1 MRTKNIFKALSAI
14 LLVSGFVFL
23 LSAHNTVY
31 AATKESATEAADKAP
46 VGLNLVNI
54 KDPTKTI
61 FDNGNLLGNTATLY
75 ERNEIKDVVILNQDE
90 KTDTSKLGAV
100 WSTNNNF
107 VDMTKKQTMSMWMY
121 FGNKKF
127 NGAGDGMAFVLQ
139 NDPRGVDA
147 VAVKK
152 DNTPS
157 GGETLG
163 VWGSDDDQTGVTNPA
178 TKAVQNSWALEF
190 DTQPNQSTSYDYL
203 SMGMRGFDL
212 GVDGDYGHIAS
223 GYPGESS
230 TYTEAFVSNGSQTA
244 YYYKQNH
251 TNVKSFNLKNV
262 DNTPLLS
269 DGKWKH
275 LTVTLDPTTDPTKI
289 TMTYKYEDKDPETL
303 TPKTPLYTDVTT
315 IDLNKFNLKENSKD
329 NQLRWGFTGSVGDS
343 SENNEVVFDTIPSL
357 VEANLTAGI
366 YDVTQDKTL
375 ISDDKN
381 ISTDDAANTVNV
393 GDTLNLNY
401 NLSYDSGS
409 TSWDSIVADMEI
421 PANFTVNGGKI
432 IYRDKD
438 GNIVKVSQ
446 ADSESIDETATDGKI
461 SHALAKSL
469 TTGETGNANRA
480 EIQLTGVVDK
490 NRKLTADTK
499 ISPALAT
506 FTSDVYQ
513 ETVVLPE
520 FTIKYNAL
528 ELTADQEA
536 ISVKSGE
543 NAKVTGKV
551 DYNPT
556 NSNYQDADITVHY
569 SLNGGADKTTSVTD
583 HKFSITNAKDDLNPG
598 LNTLKVYATDKT
610 SGRSNTVTYQITV
623 TGALTLTTQN
633 SLRFKSFQSAG
644 SINQIIG
651 RDGDWSIGVNDT
663 RGAGHTWKLM
673 AAATKLANNKTKQ
686 VIDGA
691 DLIYKDKDGNSELM
705 TSNQVAI
712 ATHQT
717 AEGEGIVD
725 ASESWSDS
733 TGILLQTTSLVSA
746 GTYTGTINW
755 DLEDSI

>member
-1 MRTKNIFKALSAI
+1 MRTKDIFKALSVASLI
-14 LLVSGFVFL
+14 PSFVFL
-23 LSAHNTVY
+23 LAAHDTTIY
-31 AATKESATEAADKAP
+31 AASESATEAADKAP

-54 KDPTKTI
+54 TDPTKTI
-61 FDNGNLLGNTATLY
+61 FDNGNLSGNTATLY
-75 ERNEIKDVVILNQDE
+75 ERNGIKDVVILTKDE
-90 KTDTSKLGAV
+90 IATSSKLGAV
-100 WSTNNNF
+100 WSTKNNL
-107 VDMTKKQTMSMWMY
+107 VDVTKKQTMSMWMY

-147 VAVKK
+147 VATKK
-152 DNTPS
+152 DNNSS

-190 DTQPNQSTSYDYL
+190 DTQPNQSTSYDDL
-203 SMGMRGFDL
+203 SQGMRGFDL

-230 TYTEAFVSNGSQTA
+230 TYTKESVTKGSTTA

-251 TNVKSFNLKNV
+251 TNVKFFNFKNV
-262 DNTPLLS
+262 NNTPLLS

-275 LTVTLDPTTDPTKI
+275 LTVTLEPTDDPTKI

-303 TPKTPLYTDVTT
+303 APKKPLYTDVTT
-315 IDLNKFNLKENSKD
+315 IDLNKFNLTGNK
-329 NQLRWGFTGSVGDS
+329 LRWGFTGSVGAS

-381 ISTDDAANTVNV
+381 ISTDDTANTVNI

-401 NLSYDSGS
+401 KLSYGSGS
-409 TSWDSIVADMEI
+409 TSWDNIIADMKI
-421 PANFTVNGGKI
+421 PANFTVSSGKI
-432 IYRDKD
+432 IYRDKNE
-438 GNIVKVSQ
+438 NIVKVNNS
-446 ADSESIDETATDGKI
+446 DSENIDETMTDGKI
-461 SHALAKSL
+461 SHTLAKSL
-469 TTGETGNANRA
+469 TAGEPGNAKKA

-490 NRKLTADTK
+490 DRELMADTK
-499 ISPALAT
+499 VTPALTT

-513 ETVVLPE
+513 ETVDLPE
-520 FTIKYNAL
+520 FTIKYNVL
-528 ELTADQEA
+528 ELSADQEA
-536 ISVKSGE
+536 INVKSGE
-543 NAKVTGKV
+543 DAKITGKI
-551 DYNPT
+551 DYNPVRAD
-556 NSNYQDADITVHY
+556 YDDADMTVHY
-569 SLNGGADKTTSVTD
+569 SLNGGAEKTTSITD
-583 HKFSITNAKDDLNPG
+583 HKFSITSAKADLNPG

-623 TGALTLTTQN
+623 AGALTLTTRN
-633 SLRFKSFQSAG
+633 NLRFKSFQSFG
-644 SINQIIG
+644 SVDQIIG

-673 AAATKLANNKTKQ
+673 AAATKLINNKTYQ
-686 VIDGA
+686 VLDGA
-691 DLIYKDKDGNSELM
+691 DLIYKDDDGNSELM
-705 TSNQVAI
+705 TNNQVAI

-717 AEGEGIVD
+717 ADGEGIVD
-725 ASESWSDS
+725 AAESWSDS
-733 TGILLQTTSLVSA
+733 TGILLQTNSLVPA
-746 GTYTGTINW
+746 GAYSGTINW
-755 DLEDSI
+755 ELEDSI